1 MFENKIETS
10 ISSFDETDIYV
21 LKKTDLRQC
30 VQTDGR
36 KECTSYLTTGNI
48 FNSIRKTKV
57 LVRIPFSSG

>member
-30 VQTDGR
+30 V
-36 KECTSYLTTGNI
+36 
-48 FNSIRKTKV
+48 
-57 LVRIPFSSG
+57 